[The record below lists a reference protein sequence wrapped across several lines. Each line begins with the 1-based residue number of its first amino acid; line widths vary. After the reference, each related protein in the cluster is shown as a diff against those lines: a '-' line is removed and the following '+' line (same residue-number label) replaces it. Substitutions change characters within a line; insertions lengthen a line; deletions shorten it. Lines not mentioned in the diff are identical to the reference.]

1 MKTNTRQLTSP
12 SSDFDVRLRN
22 YTEDEAFGS
31 IHDELS
37 QNQASQ
43 LFSVVFGKA
52 LEPRGAQ
59 HACRQ
64 GQQLPLSSPGT
75 LASPGHRR
83 QTELPRPSPSGA
95 LPQGWKLSL

>member
-43 LFSVVFGKA
+43 LFSVVSW
-52 LEPRGAQ
+52 RGVGA
-59 HACRQ
+59 
-64 GQQLPLSSPGT
+64 PGSAAR
-75 LASPGHRR
+75 L
-83 QTELPRPSPSGA
+83 PSGPA
-95 LPQGWKLSL
+95 AAPEQPWHTRIPWPPPADRAA